1 MVNYLTSKRRR
12 LVVKLTSILPLTFVK
27 AKRRFNILLW
37 VLLCIPCLLTSCD
50 HDVHDC
56 EGGGGLSVSLAWTD
70 EADEG
75 TEVKD
80 VKLWIFNADAGSL
93 VEEKHYGSAQEV
105 ASQRFALPVGHYQIL
120 AATNLIEPFFI
131 GEATRATLNMNQL
144 MFGLSNPS
152 ASPDHAYYGVTDIVI
167 DKSNVSYVTKD
178 EMHRMLAELTIS
190 IEGVPE
196 NTAISGKILNV
207 ATGLLPLQKNED
219 GTFGTASYTKE
230 ECDIPLRIAVP
241 GETLKTETLR
251 LMPTANGLHTTKLF
265 IQLISPG
272 GVVSNYDIEAPV
284 MKSGGKYKINLEFEE
299 MKPYMYLTSTKIDDW
314 TEEWIYRGEILNPED

>member
-1 MVNYLTSKRRR
+1 M
-12 LVVKLTSILPLTFVK
+12 K
-27 AKRRFNILLW
+27 AKRRFNIWLW
-37 VLLCIPCLLTSCD
+37 VLLCVPCLLASCD
-50 HDVHDC
+50 HDVHDG
-56 EGGGGLSVSLAWTD
+56 EDEGGLSVSLTWAD
-70 EADEG
+70 EAVQG

-80 VKLWIFNADAGSL
+80 VKLWIFNADDGSL

-152 ASPDHAYYGVTDIVI
+152 ASPDHAYYGVTDIGI
-167 DKSNVSYVTKD
+167 DKSNVNYITKN
-178 EMHRMLAELTIS
+178 EMRHILAELTIF
-190 IEGVPE
+190 IEGVPD
-196 NTAISGKILNV
+196 NFAMIGKVLNV

-251 LMPTANGLHTTKLF
+251 LMPTANGFHTPRCL
-265 IQLISPG
+265 
-272 GVVSNYDIEAPV
+272 SN
-284 MKSGGKYKINLEFEE
+284 
-299 MKPYMYLTSTKIDDW
+299 
-314 TEEWIYRGEILNPED
+314 